1 MERRRDGMPISSI
14 QCRFEPCLHFQQRVA
29 QFGRVLA
36 WGASGR
42 RFKSCHA
49 DMSIQY
55 NNNYPMTGNIVYYSG
70 GTTSTTGWTGSGVT
84 FKPRRSWW
92 YKMYIRECPLCHRK
106 DIMREKQDYPRPENR
121 EDRVLHEFVYDYC
134 G

>member
-1 MERRRDGMPISSI
+1 
-14 QCRFEPCLHFQQRVA
+14 
-29 QFGRVLA
+29 
-36 WGASGR
+36 
-42 RFKSCHA
+42 
-49 DMSIQY
+49 
-55 NNNYPMTGNIVYYSG
+55 MTTN
-70 GTTSTTGWTGSGVT
+70 TTSVTTGTLTWGTATGPLYVGYDPA
-84 FKPRRSWW
+84 FKPRKRWW